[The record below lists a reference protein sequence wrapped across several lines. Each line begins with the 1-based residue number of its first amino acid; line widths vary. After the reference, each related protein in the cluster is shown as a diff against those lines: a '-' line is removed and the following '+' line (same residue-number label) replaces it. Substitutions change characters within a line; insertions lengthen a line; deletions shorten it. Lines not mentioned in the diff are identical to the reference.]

1 MCEVSGESQLVTRG
15 SDSIALWFESA
26 AAFNPLQGFAHLTT
40 STGSR
45 GGCQSHHVS
54 GAKAEVQRDCVLEH
68 LLVWDT
74 EE

>member
-1 MCEVSGESQLVTRG
+1 MCEVSGEYQLVTRG
-15 SDSIALWFESA
+15 SGSITLWFESA
-26 AAFNPLQGFAHLTT
+26 AAFNPLQGFAHLIT

-45 GGCQSHHVS
+45 GGCQSPNVP
-54 GAKAEVQRDCVLEH
+54 GAEAEVQRGCVVEH

>member
-15 SDSIALWFESA
+15 SGSIALWFESA

-45 GGCQSHHVS
+45 GGCQSPRVS
-54 GAKAEVQRDCVLEH
+54 GAKAEVQRFCVLEH